1 MGGIGAQPQGKVSW
15 RSSAQAELPRRSRSW
30 QGEAMRPWR
39 CVCEGPDVRKDTT
52 HLGSYK

>member
-15 RSSAQAELPRRSRSW
+15 RSSAQAELPRKSRSW

-39 CVCEGPDVRKDTT
+39 CVCEGPDVRKETT